1 MVARFHFKLRRKR
14 AGTALTGEEQEV
26 GGSTLMR
33 KKDHFSHISE
43 NVEKSCFSPEFQL
56 ENGRV
61 ITGGT
66 SDLYPGRLLLLN
78 VYNKHIMIHFFASG
92 EFQIRHQK
100 RRGRIWKCVFTTFA
114 SPE

>member
-1 MVARFHFKLRRKR
+1 
-14 AGTALTGEEQEV
+14 
-26 GGSTLMR
+26 MR